1 MVHVSRTDDEERG
14 GSLSRETLGS
24 LRDGTMWEGE
34 KDQNK
39 GHIDNQETWKAVV
52 EYKKTLLWAS
62 FVALSAI
69 MWGYDVLV
77 SLVHVVANTRPC
89 SSWRSN

>member
-1 MVHVSRTDDEERG
+1 MVHVSRTDDEERR
-14 GSLSRETLGS
+14 GSLSRGTLGQS

-39 GHIDNQETWKAVV
+39 GHVSNQETWKAVV

-69 MWGYDVLV
+69 MRGYGVLV
-77 SLVHVVANTRPC
+77 SSVHMAANTRPC
-89 SSWRSN
+89 NS